1 MDINFILVYVMKS
14 IFFISHAHTHM
25 YNVVL
30 TTGNTF
36 NLFPTLAT
44 PELIPSSCWFPSST
58 SSSFLAAF
66 KWVVDTC
73 TLLINLVLQGDGI
86 WCCRKMEVFAIRIAG
101 CGLGQGVPGWMP
113 ESEDGHYL
121 DNNDSWNKCRCLPLV
136 SSTTTNY
143 IIIYKKK
150 N

>member
-14 IFFISHAHTHM
+14 IFYISHTHT
-25 YNVVL
+25 YNGVL
-30 TTGNTF
+30 TTWNTF
-36 NLFPTLAT
+36 NLFPTLAK

-86 WCCRKMEVFAIRIAG
+86 WCCRKMEGI
-101 CGLGQGVPGWMP
+101 CDL
-113 ESEDGHYL
+113 
-121 DNNDSWNKCRCLPLV
+121 NCRMRVRARGPRVWCWKAKMDLTWTITIHETSTAACLWYPRRRP
-136 SSTTTNY
+136 
-143 IIIYKKK
+143 IILLQKKK
-150 N
+150 TN

>member
-1 MDINFILVYVMKS
+1 MIFGWLEWYITYYGYQFYFSLCYEINILH
-14 IFFISHAHTHM
+14 FTRTHTYIYI

-30 TTGNTF
+30 TTWNTY
-36 NLFPTLAT
+36 NLFPTLAK

-86 WCCRKMEVFAIRIAG
+86 WCCRKMEVFAIWIAG
-101 CGLGQGVPGWMP
+101 CGLGQGVPGFK
-113 ESEDGHYL
+113 E
-121 DNNDSWNKCRCLPLV
+121 LPQSNSL
-136 SSTTTNY
+136 NF
-143 IIIYKKK
+143 
-150 N
+150 